1 MKEWVHNKSQDF
13 ITKDSQLLIEILETY
28 LFLIQSSI
36 TLVYILKKTLN

>member
-13 ITKDSQLLIEILETY
+13 ITKDSQLLIEILRLIY
-28 LFLIQSSI
+28 SLIQSSI